1 MEGSKYPYSRWVKED
16 RIMKIPIAYSFR
28 NLLTRRLTTFLTAAG
43 MALVVFVFAAVL
55 MLAEGLQKTLVE
67 TGTYEN
73 VVVIRKAA
81 GSEVQSG
88 VSRVQASIVETQP
101 EIAIG
106 ADGKRQI
113 AKELVVLIAL
123 PKRGTDKPSNIVIR
137 GIGEDSMTLR
147 PQVKLVHGRMPR
159 PGSSEIM
166 SGSSIAKRFKGGG
179 LGENLRFAM
188 RDWTVVGIFD
198 AGNTGFNSE
207 IWGDVD
213 QFMQAFRRPGY
224 SSEIFRLRDPREFE
238 RVKLR
243 LESDPRLTLEA
254 MREPEYYKKQ
264 SEMMA
269 KFLRILGLTLTVIFS
284 LGAIIGAMITMY
296 SAVANRVFE
305 IGTLRALGFQRR
317 SILFSF
323 LMEALLLG
331 FIGGVAGLLF
341 ASFLQ
346 LFTVS
351 TLNFQT
357 FSELAFTFSLTFGIV
372 YKAMSFALIMGFVG
386 GVLPAFRASRMNIV
400 ESLRAS

>member
-1 MEGSKYPYSRWVKED
+1 
-16 RIMKIPIAYSFR
+16 MKIPFSYSLR
-28 NLLTRRLTTFLTAAG
+28 NLFTRRLTTFLTASG

-67 TGTYEN
+67 TGSYEN

-88 VSRVQASIVETQP
+88 IDRQQASIVETQP

-106 ADGKRQI
+106 ADGKPLV

-123 PKRGTDKPSNIVIR
+123 PKRGSDKPSNIVIR
-137 GIGEDSMTLR
+137 GTGEQSIAVR
-147 PQVKLVHGRMPR
+147 PQVKLVQGRMPR
-159 PGSSEIM
+159 PGSSEII
-166 SGSSIAKRFKGGG
+166 SGSSIAKRFQGGG
-179 LGENLRFAM
+179 LGESLRFAM
-188 RDWTVVGIFD
+188 RDWTVVGVFD
-198 AGNTGFNSE
+198 AGNTSFNSE

-213 QFMQAFRRPGY
+213 QFMQAFRRPAF
-224 SSEIFRLRDPREFE
+224 SSEIFRLREPSEFE
-238 RVKLR
+238 KIKSRI
-243 LESDPRLTLEA
+243 EHDPRLTLEA

-269 KFLRILGLTLTVIFS
+269 KFLRILGLTLTIIFS
-284 LGAIIGAMITMY
+284 LGAVIGAMITMY
-296 SAVANRVFE
+296 SAVASRVFE
-305 IGTLRALGFQRR
+305 IGTMRALGFQRR
-317 SILFSF
+317 SILSAF

-331 FIGGVAGLLF
+331 FLGGAAGLFF

-357 FSELAFTFSLTFGIV
+357 FSELAFTFSLTFGIT
-372 YKAMSFALIMGFVG
+372 YKAMSFSLIMGFVG
-386 GVLPAFRASRMNIV
+386 GVLPAVRASRMNIV
-400 ESLRAS
+400 EALRAS